1 MKCYIV
7 ERTEQEALSLKEEA
21 LKKGLIKKAGEIK
34 KFVHHYSGKT
44 REQIYYYK
52 IECEE

>member
-34 KFVHHYSGKT
+34 KICTSLFRKDKRT
-44 REQIYYYK
+44 NILL
-52 IECEE
+52 